1 MRKNDQYLLLREKI
15 TFPRIVYYFAM
26 IYDAFKRA
34 SWTWYY
40 IPLRSSFLEW
50 ESLFRDT
57 LEVIRRGLWA
67 LIIIENENV
76 TKTNIIEFFF
86 LIMPD
91 IPMIDD

>member
-1 MRKNDQYLLLREKI
+1 
-15 TFPRIVYYFAM
+15 M
-26 IYDAFKRA
+26 IYDVFIRA
-34 SWTWYY
+34 SWAGWYY

-67 LIIIENENV
+67 LIRIENENV

>member
-1 MRKNDQYLLLREKI
+1 
-15 TFPRIVYYFAM
+15 M
-26 IYDAFKRA
+26 IYDVFIRA
-34 SWTWYY
+34 SWAGWYY
-40 IPLRSSFLEW
+40 IPLRSLFLEW

-67 LIIIENENV
+67 LIRIENENV